1 MLSYFNIIIFFVLL
15 IFLLLATYFDL
26 KKRIIPNKLILIFLI
41 VSVLLLVT
49 KLFLSFSYSFLFN
62 NLLSILITFLICFLL
77 WEFGVIAGGDLKF
90 FFVVSILL
98 PYNLSLF
105 SNLSNFSLNYSFLK
119 QPIFAVVFL
128 LVSFFMLLPYI
139 LSYSLLNLFYK
150 KNILFLKEEFFNRI
164 NLSNIFY
171 CAVSLYLISSILNLF
186 NASINFFILFFCSF
200 VFYYLILLLKK
211 KRLSY
216 FFGFLTVGYVFL
228 LIATFITKKQLFS
241 FIDLLL
247 IVFFTFVVSL
257 SMFLLKLI
265 RARILT
271 TEVELSK
278 LTEGVVLSNNYYYD
292 SKKNTL
298 LVEKINFF
306 NHLKRL
312 IAGTYY
318 TNLKI
323 DSNKAGGL
331 TSQDIAFLNTMYENN
346 LISSKIY
353 IKKTLPFMPVVLI
366 TFIILNFIKF

>member
-1 MLSYFNIIIFFVLL
+1 MLNYFNIIIFFVLL
-15 IFLLLATYFDL
+15 IFLLLATCFDL
-26 KKRIIPNKLILIFLI
+26 KKRIIPNKLVLIFLI
-41 VSVLLLVT
+41 ISIFLFLI
-49 KLFLSFSYSFLFN
+49 KLFISFSYSFLFN
-62 NLLSILITFLICFLL
+62 NLLSILITFLMCFLL
-77 WEFGVIAGGDLKF
+77 WEFGVIAGGDLKL

-119 QPIFAVVFL
+119 YPIFAVIL
-128 LVSFFMLLPYI
+128 LLASFFMLLPYI

-150 KNILFLKEEFFNRI
+150 KNILFLKEEFFNKA
-164 NLSNIFY
+164 NLNHIFY
-171 CAVSLYLISSILNLF
+171 CAVSLYLVSSVLNLF

-257 SMFLLKLI
+257 FLFLLKLI
-265 RARILT
+265 KTNVLT
-271 TEVELSK
+271 TETELSK